1 MELYR
6 RVRPILASVLRPP
19 RHLLVA
25 FIGLTLLPATALVW
39 MGLWL
44 TDQDRV
50 LEQQRL
56 KERQTQATNLIV
68 TGLQQ
73 ALSAAAQDL
82 ADPEKWP
89 TLAVDDARVL
99 IIDAQDIETFPATTR
114 LAYLPFRKPLPEA
127 PPEIFGGGE
136 RAEHQLQ
143 DHPAALAIYRELAK
157 NPDVIVRMGALMRV
171 ARTLRNADRIA
182 EALDVYGQAAHEDG
196 VGFANHP
203 VGLRARQARLGLLS
217 MLNRSADLA
226 SEAKELQ
233 SDLLNGHWQLDR
245 DSYDH
250 HLEEVRQWM
259 DGEAEVSETRQTEA
273 EVLSRI
279 VASVW
284 SRWDSSESADF
295 SDHQGFQFERGLGTI
310 VWRETGDRLALLV
323 AGPLY
328 VERQWLAALSPLLT
342 SQGVRL
348 ALQDAEA
355 PPSSDQAANLRTAPS
370 TGLPWSV
377 LVAGDDA
384 DAGLAP
390 STRRQRF
397 FIGGLVLLLIVVS
410 GGSYFVAR
418 AVTRELAVARLQS
431 DFVAAVSHEF
441 RTPLTS
447 LRQVTEILTD
457 GRVDDGRRETYY
469 QKQARATE
477 RLQRLVES
485 LLDFG
490 RMEAG
495 KKPYVMERL
504 EASSWL
510 HSLVND
516 FQADVSADGYHIEF
530 RPPEET
536 LEIEADPMALTH
548 ALRNLLDNAVKYSP
562 HSRTIWVELT
572 QHKENVAIRVR
583 DEGLGIPAHEQKQI
597 FHKFVRGTGS
607 KTNSIKGTG
616 VGLSIVEHIVRAH
629 GGVIELESEP
639 GKGSTFTVRLP
650 LAEAAVPHSA

>member
-1 MELYR
+1 
-6 RVRPILASVLRPP
+6 
-19 RHLLVA
+19 
-25 FIGLTLLPATALVW
+25 
-39 MGLWL
+39 MGVWL

-56 KERQTQATNLIV
+56 KEQQAQAANLIV
-68 TGLQQ
+68 TGLKQ

-82 ADPEKWP
+82 ADPEKWS
-89 TLAVDDARVL
+89 TLAADDGRV
-99 IIDAQDIETFPATTR
+99 IIINPREIETYPGTTR
-114 LAYLPFRKPLPEA
+114 LAYLPFHKRLPEA
-127 PPEIFGGGE
+127 PAEVFSNGE
-136 RAEHQLQ
+136 RAEHQLK
-143 DHPAALAIYRELAK
+143 DYAAALAVYRELSKTLDSA
-157 NPDVIVRMGALMRV
+157 IRAGALMRI
-171 ARTLRNADRIA
+171 ARTLKKAESFG
-182 EALDVYGQAAHEDG
+182 EALDAYGQAAHEDG
-196 VGFANHP
+196 VGFGNAP
-203 VGLRARQARLGLLS
+203 ASLRARQARLPLLS
-217 MLNRSADLA
+217 TLNRPADLGR
-226 SEAKELQ
+226 EAKQLE
-233 SDLLNGHWQLDR
+233 SDLLNGRWQLDR
-245 DSYDH
+245 EAYDYH
-250 HLEEVRQWM
+250 IEEVRQWM
-259 DGEAEVSETRQTEA
+259 DGEGKVSDTSRPEA
-273 EVLSRI
+273 EVLSEI
-279 VASVW
+279 VS
-284 SRWDSSESADF
+284 SIWDSSGKSAEF
-295 SDHQGFQFERGLGTI
+295 SGYQGFRFERGPGTL
-310 VWRETGDRLALLV
+310 VWRKTGDDIALLV

-328 VERQWLAALSPLLT
+328 MKRQWLAELSPLLL
-342 SQGVRL
+342 SQKVRL
-348 ALQDAEA
+348 AFQDTNDR
-355 PPSSDQAANLRTAPS
+355 PSAQEDNLLAASS
-370 TGLPWSV
+370 TGLPWNV
-377 LVAGDDA
+377 VVARDDP
-384 DAGLAP
+384 DAGLVTP
-390 STRRQRF
+390 NRRHLF
-397 FIGGLVLLLIVVS
+397 MAGLVILLIIVS
-410 GGSYFVAR
+410 SGSYFVAR

-457 GRVDDGRRETYY
+457 GRVDANRRETYY

-516 FQADVSADGYHIEF
+516 FQSDVSSDGYHIEF
-530 RPPEET
+530 RPPEES
-536 LEIEADPMALTH
+536 LEIDADPMALTH

-562 HSRTIWVELT
+562 HSRTIWVELAH
-572 QHKENVAIRVR
+572 HKENLAIRVR

-650 LAEAAVPHSA
+650 LAEAAVQHSV